1 MGGGLGGECED
12 VVLGKGASWKV
23 LVPIARASITWIVHM
38 PRRLRVGCRFARKRF
53 RYGIRPVVALS
64 EFLFR
69 NYWNWAC
76 VLLLA
81 SVGVPV
87 AGCSVVFFARFLLVF
102 ALFGIVVVCSSEKV

>member
-53 RYGIRPVVALS
+53 DM
-64 EFLFR
+64 
-69 NYWNWAC
+69 
-76 VLLLA
+76 
-81 SVGVPV
+81 
-87 AGCSVVFFARFLLVF
+87 VF
-102 ALFGIVVVCSSEKV
+102 AQLSLCRNSYSGIIGTGRVCCC